1 MSAEVNHDKLRTAF
15 IAGRIDAACERGEK
29 IPDGVELL
37 IRIVLGEAD
46 IKVLAQYSKVLFK
59 ETEKPPVSPIASFR
73 EERVEFPLNGQGVG
87 GVPVTQSLL
96 RTRKD

>member
-1 MSAEVNHDKLRTAF
+1 MAAEVNHDKLRTAF

-37 IRIVLGEAD
+37 MRIVLGEAD

-87 GVPVTQSLL
+87 GIPVAQSLL
-96 RTRKD
+96 RT